1 MTDELWEAMRR
12 HHPNAI
18 RLGSV
23 CYVRLDGGNLAKA
36 ECIASSG
43 YYDGL
48 RLTILNP
55 STGPVDTL
63 TIRRWD
69 LPRNTAEK
77 DPGDEQTAAWEVH
90 RPALDIAALAEMA
103 AEYLRLFYVSASKP
117 IRT

>member
-1 MTDELWEAMRR
+1 MTDELWKAMRR
-12 HHPNAI
+12 HHPNVV
-18 RLGSV
+18 RLGGV
-23 CYVRLDGGNLAKA
+23 CYVRLEGGNLAKA
-36 ECIASSG
+36 EFIATSG

-77 DPGDEQTAAWEVH
+77 DPSDEQTAAWDVK
-90 RPALDIAALAEMA
+90 RPTLDIAALAEMA